1 MLDSTTLF
9 ALTSKFLIGTLIFIR
24 ILGVMAGAP
33 IFKNDVIIPQ
43 VKIFLAIILSI
54 SVTSVY
60 WQEQPTIE
68 FHVWFLALIVLKEF
82 LFGLII
88 GFSINLVFFAARM
101 AGGLIDTDLGFQTA
115 AMFDLSSQNPT
126 LLGEF
131 KEMIALMLF
140 LSIDGHHQIIEAIYI
155 SMKAVPLLSFAM
167 TETTEILLV
176 KYATTVLI
184 LSIKIASPILVAMFC
199 TNLGLALLARIAPQT
214 NIFILSFQF
223 KISIG
228 LTVLLFSSPLMIYI
242 IKWTLGIVQSQ
253 SLQIIMSLNPANV
266 P

>member
-1 MLDSTTLF
+1 MLDSTTIF

-24 ILGVMAGAP
+24 ILGVFAGAP
-33 IFKNDVIIPQ
+33 MFKNDVIIPH
-43 VKIFLAIILSI
+43 VKVFLAIIISI
-54 SVTSVY
+54 SVTSIY
-60 WQEQPTIE
+60 WTEQPTIE
-68 FHVWFLALIVLKEF
+68 FHLWYLALVVLKEF

-88 GFSINLVFFAARM
+88 GFSINLVFYAARM
-101 AGGLIDTDLGFQTA
+101 AGGLIDMDMGFQTSA
-115 AMFDLSSQNPT
+115 LFDVASSNPT

-140 LSIDGHHQIIEAIYI
+140 LVIDGHHQIIEAIYI
-155 SMKAVPLLSFAM
+155 SMKAVPLLTFTI
-167 TETTEILLV
+167 TESTEILLV
-176 KYATTVLI
+176 KYATTVLM
-184 LSIKIASPILVAMFC
+184 LAIKIASPILVAMFC

-228 LTVLLFSSPLMIYI
+228 LTVLLFSTPLIIYI
-242 IKWTLGIVQSQ
+242 LKWTLGMVQNQ